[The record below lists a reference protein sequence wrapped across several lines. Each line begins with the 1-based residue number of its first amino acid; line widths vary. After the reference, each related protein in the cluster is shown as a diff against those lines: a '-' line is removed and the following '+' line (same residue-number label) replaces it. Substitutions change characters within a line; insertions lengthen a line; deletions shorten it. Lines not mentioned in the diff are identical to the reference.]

1 MKHIK
6 SRKKTKTKTTF
17 RKRNNKTRRMTRRMR
32 GGFID
37 DLKSVDFNPNL
48 AYDAKQMGGIR
59 QIGGQNIGA
68 GCPDPNFSIYN
79 TNELSLF
86 PYRPT

>member
-1 MKHIK
+1 M
-6 SRKKTKTKTTF
+6 
-17 RKRNNKTRRMTRRMR
+17 KRNTLRNKTRIKRRKQNKKTRRIRRMR

-37 DLKSVDFNPNL
+37 DQKSVDFNPNL
-48 AYDAKQMGGIR
+48 AYDAKQMGGIG
-59 QIGGQNIGA
+59 QMGGQNLGA